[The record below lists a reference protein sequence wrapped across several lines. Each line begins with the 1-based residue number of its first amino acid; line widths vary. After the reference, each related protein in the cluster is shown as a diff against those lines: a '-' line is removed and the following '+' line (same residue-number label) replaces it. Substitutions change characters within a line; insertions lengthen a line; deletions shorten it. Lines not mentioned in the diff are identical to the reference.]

1 MKTKLLFITVI
12 HFMTIS
18 SYGTNNPIE
27 ERMQEILD
35 KGIRKYGARGV
46 SAAIIFSDG
55 QTLTGVSGISHDTVV
70 IEPDMLFVIG
80 SVTKNIV
87 AALALKLAEENILS
101 LDDPLS
107 KWLDEY
113 PHIDNNITIRQLLNH
128 TSGIYMFWDNQDIW
142 DALIKRQRKGLVSEN
157 SGYKSGAGASG
168 CLHSSGHSVTSRWG
182 SS

>member
-35 KGIRKYGARGV
+35 KGIIKYGARGV

-55 QTLTGVSGISHDTVV
+55 QTLTGVSGISHDAVA
-70 IEPDMLFVIG
+70 IEPDMLFAIG

-113 PHIDNNITIRQLLNH
+113 PHITSTTILLFANYSIIPAAFICSGMIR
-128 TSGIYMFWDNQDIW
+128 TSGMP
-142 DALIKRQRKGLVSEN
+142 
-157 SGYKSGAGASG
+157 
-168 CLHSSGHSVTSRWG
+168 
-182 SS
+182 